1 MSKIEQVHA
10 SEDYKLLID
19 FNDGSKISFNMEKMV
34 KTLAYLPLKD
44 LSNFQNVRFDEKSV
58 YWVVRDNKPEYFPLR
73 LSLDNI
79 LFSLRD

>member
-1 MSKIEQVHA
+1 MSKIEQVQA

-19 FNDGSKISFNMEKMV
+19 FDDGSRITYNMKKLV
-34 KTLAYLPLKD
+34 KTLPYLPLND
-44 LSNFQNVRFDEKSV
+44 FSNFQNVRFDEKSV

-79 LFSLRD
+79 WFSLRD